1 MDVNK
6 SIIEG
11 MVLENAFN
19 EILNESLDNKKFK
32 LSDLGRNG
40 KDAAMFCTK
49 ICYNILLSKK
59 EYEII
64 KPFVSGSVDKI
75 FLDNK
80 GKCKGYKILF
90 TKCNGAESDEIK
102 KTIKY
107 FFIISTSFIFSRSI
121 PYLLRNTRYRNTTI
135 IYHTTT
141 FSNCILA
148 MIFRINLIRSAP
160 ARA

>member
-6 SIIEG
+6 NILEG
-11 MVLENAFN
+11 MILENAFN

-102 KTIKY
+102 KTIKRY
-107 FFIISTSFIFSRSI
+107 INECEKTITNGFDKIVPVYTIE
-121 PYLLRNTRYRNTTI
+121 RNDNWYI
-135 IYHTTT
+135 
-141 FSNCILA
+141 
-148 MIFRINLIRSAP
+148 LIRDLDELLKFPSNKTQNKIHAYGM
-160 ARA
+160 